1 MITKSNLVESVAAA
15 TGLKKKDSEA
25 AVAETIAAIS
35 AALAAGEK
43 VQLTGFGTFEV
54 KERPARTGRN
64 PQNGK
69 AIKISAS
76 KRVAFSAG
84 KNLKESVNK

>member
-25 AVAETIAAIS
+25 AVAETISAIS

-69 AIKISAS
+69 AIKIAAS

-84 KNLKESVNK
+84 KNLKDSVNK

>member
-43 VQLTGFGTFEV
+43 VQLTGFGTCEV
-54 KERPARTGRN
+54 EERPARTGRN

-69 AIKISAS
+69 AIKIAAS

-84 KNLKESVNK
+84 KNLKDSVNK

>member
-69 AIKISAS
+69 AIKIAAS

-84 KNLKESVNK
+84 KNLKDSVNK

>member
-1 MITKSNLVESVAAA
+1 MITKSNLVESVATA

-25 AVAETIAAIS
+25 AVAETISAIS

-69 AIKISAS
+69 AIKIAAS

-84 KNLKESVNK
+84 KNLKDSVNK